1 MSESLSNLSGST
13 ELGPESW
20 DWKPGHHTLSAALH
34 SSSCELLSAQI
45 SRFRKMVSQMPKKTF
60 LGHNLL
66 EDGGGVEREIISEYS
81 GSQKRK

>member
-1 MSESLSNLSGST
+1 
-13 ELGPESW
+13 
-20 DWKPGHHTLSAALH
+20 
-34 SSSCELLSAQI
+34 
-45 SRFRKMVSQMPKKTF
+45 MVSQMPKKTF